1 MGGPDRLSRVDMA
14 RQTAEVLGVSDAN
27 VEAVSSAS
35 VDRGV
40 ISPADISMLSNKL
53 NSLTLVS
60 PMGWKDQMR
69 LALGM
74 AKM

>member
-1 MGGPDRLSRVDMA
+1 
-14 RQTAEVLGVSDAN
+14 